1 MEEAVTHLS
10 SPLPSVSLQHR
21 DTYLSLQSAKD
32 RLNALEEAEAQ
43 RQKASLDWEI
53 HSRVAQG
60 VSIIHSW

>member
-1 MEEAVTHLS
+1 MKEAVAHLS

-21 DTYLSLQSAKD
+21 DTHLSLQSAKD

-53 HSRVAQG
+53 YSRVAQG